1 MKVVIIGAGKVG
13 SQLVESLL
21 NEKHDVIVID
31 SSQEVINQ
39 LNDNFDVL
47 AIKGNGV
54 SSSLLNKVECGDADL
69 LIAVTDSDE
78 ANIVSCITAKKLGVK
93 SAIARVRDPE
103 YVMELEF
110 MRKNL
115 EIDYIINPELATAH
129 EIMRLLLNTHGSYSE
144 DFAKGRVRIS
154 EIQVSSTSDLVE
166 KQIKDINIPQSVII
180 TAIARNG
187 NVIVPNGSDYIY
199 SKDTLY
205 LLGERACVDSFAR
218 GAGAQIVSNKIRNVL
233 ISGGGKTAY
242 YLAKE
247 LEKININVKIIE
259 QNEERCRELAER
271 LNHTLV
277 LHGDGTD
284 ISLLKAE
291 KVEGMDA
298 FVSVTGF
305 DEENILVAL
314 LAKQLG
320 AKKVIAKVSRSSY
333 TSLVETI
340 GIDNAVIP
348 KLITARD
355 ILRLIRGGKIIS
367 MSLLIGGRAE
377 VLEIIPHEGTPII
390 NKPLKEIGIPQGVI
404 IGAIFRKGKIIIPN
418 GESIITSTDRVIVF
432 TLENHM
438 EIVNRLFCAKGGGRG
453 IYEFF
458 NCFKGI
464 RDITSM

>member
-1 MKVVIIGAGKVG
+1 MKIVIIGAGKVG

-31 SSQEVINQ
+31 SCQEVINQ
-39 LNDNFDVL
+39 LNDDFDIL

-54 SSSLLNKVECGDADL
+54 SSSLLNKLECGNADL

-110 MRKNL
+110 IRKNL
-115 EIDYIINPELATAH
+115 GIDYIINPELATAH
-129 EIMRLLLNTHGSYSE
+129 EIMRLLFNSHGSYSE

-154 EIQVSSTSDLVE
+154 EIQVSPNSNLIE
-166 KQIKDINIPQSVII
+166 KQIKDIDMPKSVII

-187 NVIVPNGSDYIY
+187 NIIVPNGSDYIY
-199 SKDTLY
+199 PKDTLY
-205 LLGERACVDSFAR
+205 LLGERACVDSFAKDTR
-218 GAGAQIVSNKIRNVL
+218 AQIVSNKVRNVL
-233 ISGGGKTAY
+233 ISGGGRTAF

-247 LEKININVKIIE
+247 LEKANINVKIIE

-271 LNHTLV
+271 LNNTLV

-333 TSLVETI
+333 TSLIETI

-348 KLITARD
+348 KIITARD

-377 VLEIIPHEGTPII
+377 VLEIIPQEGTPIL

-404 IGAIFRKGKIIIPN
+404 IGAIFRKGKVIIPN
-418 GESIITSTDRVIVF
+418 GESIINSTDRVIVF
-432 TLENHM
+432 TLENHI
-438 EIVNRLFCAKGGGRG
+438 ESVNRLFCAKGGSSV

-458 NCFKGI
+458 NSFKSI
-464 RDITSM
+464 RDTSTM